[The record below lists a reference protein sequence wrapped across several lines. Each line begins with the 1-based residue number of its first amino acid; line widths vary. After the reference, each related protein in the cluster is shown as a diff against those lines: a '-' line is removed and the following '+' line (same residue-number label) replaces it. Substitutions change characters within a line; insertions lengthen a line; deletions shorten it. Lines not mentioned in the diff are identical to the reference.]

1 MNQEEAV
8 KERINKLADQWEYLV
23 NKTKEKSDKL
33 QEANRQAVYNAGIK
47 DIEFWLGEVENSM
60 GSEDYGKDSSTV
72 DSLLAKHQVLSVRF
86 SLMFV

>member
-8 KERINKLADQWEYLV
+8 RERINKLADQWEYLV

-72 DSLLAKHQVLSVRF
+72 DSLLAKHQVLSVSDF
-86 SLMFV
+86 